1 MTPTSPALDIQ
12 AIMETLPNRY
22 PFLLVDRVLEVVPG
36 ERLLAQKNVSINEPF
51 FVGHFPNYSVM
62 PGVLV
67 IEALAQAA
75 GILSFKTIQS
85 QAQEGQIYFFA
96 GIDNC
101 RFKRP
106 VVPGDVLMLEVRIE
120 RHARGIWKYK
130 TRAMVDGQLA
140 AEADLMCALREVPK
154 SA

>member
-12 AIMETLPNRY
+12 AIMETLPHRY

>member
-1 MTPTSPALDIQ
+1 
-12 AIMETLPNRY
+12 METLPHRY

-130 TRAMVDGQLA
+130 TRAMVEGQLA

>member
-1 MTPTSPALDIQ
+1 
-12 AIMETLPNRY
+12 
-22 PFLLVDRVLEVVPG
+22 VPG

-51 FVGHFPNYSVM
+51 FTGHFPNYSVM
-62 PGVLV
+62 PGVLI

-106 VVPGDVLMLEVRIE
+106 VVPGDVLMLDVSIE

-130 TRAMVDGQLA
+130 TKALVDGQLA

>member
-12 AIMETLPNRY
+12 AIMETLPHRY

-130 TRAMVDGQLA
+130 TRAMVEGQLA

>member
-1 MTPTSPALDIQ
+1 
-12 AIMETLPNRY
+12 
-22 PFLLVDRVLEVVPG
+22 VLEVVPG

-51 FVGHFPNYSVM
+51 FTGHFPNYSVM
-62 PGVLV
+62 PGVLI

-106 VVPGDVLMLEVRIE
+106 VVPGDVLMLEVSIE

-130 TRAMVDGQLA
+130 TKAMVDGQLA

>member
-1 MTPTSPALDIQ
+1 MTAPTPALDIQ
-12 AIMETLPNRY
+12 AIMDTLPHRY

-51 FVGHFPNYSVM
+51 FTGHFPNYSVM

-85 QAQEGQIYFFA
+85 QAQDGQIYFFA

-106 VVPGDVLMLEVRIE
+106 VVPGDVLMLEVSIE

-130 TRAMVDGQLA
+130 TKALVDGQLA

>member
-1 MTPTSPALDIQ
+1 MTAPTPALDIQ
-12 AIMETLPNRY
+12 AIMDTLPHRY

-51 FVGHFPNYSVM
+51 FTGHFPNYSVM
-62 PGVLV
+62 PGVLI

-106 VVPGDVLMLEVRIE
+106 VVPGDVLMLDVSIE

-130 TRAMVDGQLA
+130 TKALVDGQLA

>member
-1 MTPTSPALDIQ
+1 MTAPVPALDIQ
-12 AIMETLPNRY
+12 AIMDTLPHRY

-51 FVGHFPNYSVM
+51 FTGHFPNYSVM
-62 PGVLV
+62 PGVLI

-106 VVPGDVLMLEVRIE
+106 VVPGDVLMLDVSIE

-130 TRAMVDGQLA
+130 TKALVDGQLA